1 MDIRGEK
8 QIGSSGVGRA
18 SFDRFRAVARHVML
32 PFVLRASAFV
42 LAIAVSMFATSLAQA
57 VHCKSSP
64 SPGLDWSN
72 CNKSMLMLGR
82 SNLEGATLFNADF
95 TSSDLRGT
103 NLNSANLEKATLVRA
118 SLAGASAVGA
128 NFASVEAYRISF
140 VGASAEGASFVRAG
154 LQRANFSQA
163 RLTGA
168 NFEKAELGRANF
180 NGAVMTGT
188 KFSQANLARAD
199 LTLTIF
205 EGPIE
210 FDSAFMYLTRI
221 EGLDLSA
228 ASGLRQTQIGLA
240 CGDAATK
247 LPAGLYAPGNWPCAF
262 D

>member
-1 MDIRGEK
+1 MSIRVENLM
-8 QIGSSGVGRA
+8 GSYDVEPARFDRLRATAVRAMKPFALRTA
-18 SFDRFRAVARHVML
+18 SFA
-32 PFVLRASAFV
+32 
-42 LAIAVSMFATSLAQA
+42 LAIAASMFTPSLAQA
-57 VHCKSSP
+57 VHCNSPP

-72 CNKSMLMLGR
+72 CNKRKLMLER
-82 SNLEGATLFNADF
+82 SNLEGATLISADF

-118 SLAGASAVGA
+118 SLAGASVQRA

-140 VGASAEGASFVRAG
+140 VGAFAERASFVRAG
-154 LQRANFSQA
+154 LQRADFSRA

-180 NGAVMTGT
+180 KGAVLTGT
-188 KFSQANLARAD
+188 KFSQANLSRAD
-199 LTLTIF
+199 LSLVIF

-210 FDSAFMYLTRI
+210 FDDAFMYLTRI

-228 ASGLRQTQIGLA
+228 ASGLQQAQIGQA

-247 LPAGLYAPGNWPCAF
+247 LPAGFSRPANWPCAF